1 MRPELVSDLPALAR
15 FLDSYAGDDDNTL
28 TACLSD
34 CRKSVVRL
42 AAEMAQH
49 SKDSE
54 TYAVC
59 ADTVSTFG
67 GLIIAFTDIKR
78 DYDAWYSRQ
87 KPEKKGGAR

>member
-1 MRPELVSDLPALAR
+1 MSPELVNELPALAG
-15 FLDSYAGDDDNTL
+15 FLDSHVGGDDNTL

-42 AAEMAQH
+42 AAEMAQQ
-49 SKDSE
+49 SRDTE

-67 GLIIAFTDIKR
+67 GLIIALEGIKR
-78 DYDAWYSRQ
+78 DYDAWYRRQ
-87 KPEKKGGAR
+87 KR

>member
-1 MRPELVSDLPALAR
+1 MRPEFVNELPALAG
-15 FLDSYAGDDDNTL
+15 FLDSYVDADDNTL
-28 TACLSD
+28 SACLSD

-67 GLIIAFTDIKR
+67 GLIIAFERIKR
-78 DYDAWYSRQ
+78 DYDAWYRRQ
-87 KPEKKGGAR
+87 KPEKKGGAQ